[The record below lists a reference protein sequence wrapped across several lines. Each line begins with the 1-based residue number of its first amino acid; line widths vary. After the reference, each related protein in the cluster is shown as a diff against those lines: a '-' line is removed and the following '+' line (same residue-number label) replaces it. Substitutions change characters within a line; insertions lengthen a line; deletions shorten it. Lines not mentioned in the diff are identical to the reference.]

1 MNRKWWFKRDALLRH
16 QPPYRTP
23 SRSVGQSWKR
33 RKLHGD
39 DPTGHQSGELENGSG
54 NGTWAH
60 LSRIKNPCLIVLELD
75 DDTLQIP
82 SVSCSIWQ
90 YNQASIGGGDWRA
103 RPIFHPFVMGV
114 PGVASLGFR
123 GGQCDVKTS
132 CGRNEDLKYR
142 DHTMVSNEIKE
153 SMISTWLIRSYKKK
167 FEEYMEIKKQKEE
180 YRLDAEWVIDLLEKR
195 RMKRIKTD
203 IFQFKTPLCEAFKE
217 FNYLLKI
224 DVDIIDPRWNLVMI
238 LNMFASR
245 FASRM
250 DMLGGPLAIGKW
262 KNIAMMAILEES
274 MNMQE
279 ESSDNVRTHYSPSDK
294 WEDFEHA
301 KPTWSRC
308 FSLTI
313 PSILDVSRIFNDHG
327 GINNDYET

>member
-1 MNRKWWFKRDALLRH
+1 
-16 QPPYRTP
+16 
-23 SRSVGQSWKR
+23 
-33 RKLHGD
+33 
-39 DPTGHQSGELENGSG
+39 
-54 NGTWAH
+54 
-60 LSRIKNPCLIVLELD
+60 
-75 DDTLQIP
+75 
-82 SVSCSIWQ
+82 
-90 YNQASIGGGDWRA
+90 
-103 RPIFHPFVMGV
+103 
-114 PGVASLGFR
+114 
-123 GGQCDVKTS
+123 
-132 CGRNEDLKYR
+132 
-142 DHTMVSNEIKE
+142 
-153 SMISTWLIRSYKKK
+153 
-167 FEEYMEIKKQKEE
+167 MEIKKQKEE
-180 YRLDAEWVIDLLEKR
+180 YRLDAGMEYDPSNVDFSKWLATKFSNYMTMDW
-195 RMKRIKTD
+195 IKTD

-301 KPTWSRC
+301 SHLEPMLQSAVDIAVIDELVIGYTLRVEQ
-308 FSLTI
+308 FLN
-313 PSILDVSRIFNDHG
+313 PFELQDLPVLAFRL
-327 GINNDYET
+327 